1 MTEHPRSNPRLTRLR
16 GRLPLLRRSTT
27 VIFLNDSES
36 GRRCIPKQMMR
47 VDRTIAAE
55 QDKDL
60 QFIGSEIVKS
70 TIDRYRGRT
79 VVLTTKHGKERSVAR
94 PFRFAMSVTVKVAV
108 DIDTDTLGTFTGE
121 IARMGT
127 PREVAISKAFLGL
140 SSTGEKLG
148 LASEGSLVP
157 HPHIPW
163 LAVDHELLAFVD
175 QELGIEVIESVVTDT
190 TNFGHFRARHVDELR
205 DSSQR
210 SRFPSHALIVRPN
223 GGIKPGFLF
232 KGIVDG
238 QALASSVALCSSASG
253 DGLALV
259 ETDMRAHMNPT
270 RRRVIR
276 QAAFKLVRRLLHL
289 VRHVARR
296 AGGELGQKRV
306 CRAVSAV
313 NRLRW

>member
-1 MTEHPRSNPRLTRLR
+1 
-16 GRLPLLRRSTT
+16 
-27 VIFLNDSES
+27 
-36 GRRCIPKQMMR
+36 MMR

-148 LASEGSLVP
+148 LASEGSFVP

-205 DSSQR
+205 EFVQR

-276 QAAFKLVRRLLHL
+276 QAAFKLVRRLLTSCPACGAPGWGQTGTEKGL
-289 VRHVARR
+289 PCCVC
-296 AGGELGQKRV
+296 GEPTEM
-306 CRAVSAV
+306 V
-313 NRLRW
+313 NREILGCASCHHSATQPRSDGRRFASAPQCPSCNP